1 MLLTMHYLSLL
12 FAEHVKV
19 VAVPGDIT
27 DYGSV
32 RDAFQGADLV
42 FHAASLVDVWYKVPE
57 KAIYAVNVQG
67 EWRIS

>member
-1 MLLTMHYLSLL
+1 M
-12 FAEHVKV
+12 

-42 FHAASLVDVWYKVPE
+42 STQLVWLMCGIRSLRRPSMLLMYKVSE
-57 KAIYAVNVQG
+57 
-67 EWRIS
+67 E

>member
-1 MLLTMHYLSLL
+1 M
-12 FAEHVKV
+12 

-67 EWRIS
+67 E